1 MAATRANQKLKAKM
15 DSERWSKLKEIF
27 VQAEALEPGECE
39 AFVNEAAEG
48 DAELAAEVKSL
59 LNSRDETANILEAN
73 AFDLSKGVFADQTP
87 KAGRTFGSYR
97 IVSELGSGG
106 MGAVFLVERS
116 DGEFKQTAALKLIRN
131 TLADAE
137 TERRF
142 RTEREILAGLHHP
155 NIAQLYDG
163 GVSENGEPFFVMEHI
178 EGRPLNQYVRTANSP
193 LNDRLDLFLKICSAV
208 DYAHRNLTVHR
219 DLKPGNILI
228 TPEGEPKLLDF
239 GLAKLLD
246 EQGGEKDQTATMFR
260 AFTPAYASPEQ
271 ILGKRVTIASDIYSL
286 GVIFYE
292 LLTDSKPFVFDGMS
306 LEEIVRTITG
316 SDPVRPSSVGRKGSS
331 SAALRPGIASDL
343 DTIAMKCLEKE
354 PERRYSTAAELA
366 ADIRRFLDG
375 MPILARPSTFSY
387 RTSKFVRRNWKS
399 VAAGTLAAASLLVGL
414 GVSIWQAEVAR
425 AERDRAEQR
434 FQDVRKLSNSLL
446 FEITPKIETLEGST
460 EAREILVKRALEY
473 LDSLASEAAG
483 DSELQKELAAA
494 YEKIGELQG
503 HPSKPNLGDLAGAL
517 SSYEKANAI
526 RLAQPETPENLRLL
540 AENFRHLSDARY
552 WQGDTLG
559 TLGALERSRQ
569 IYEGLV
575 NSQSGDVS
583 LRLAYLRILTEFS
596 QYHQA
601 NNQYPEAIAFA
612 EKAIAGTQELS
623 ADARETREVFFVT
636 HADLGNSL
644 SWNGEQERAE
654 TMMAVAV
661 GGMEKLLSEKPNDAR
676 TRHLMWRVYMLA
688 SGIFEDIVNERSL
701 EFAEK
706 ARATA
711 QKGVEIDPADIQF
724 RHNLARTNYRVAVA
738 AANLKRSREALNA
751 LKVAETQF
759 LALIEREPRNRFYR
773 TDLGR
778 IYTRAGLARR
788 LTNDLAGSN
797 SDLIR
802 SLDLWRQVAEADPGN
817 KNARRD
823 IALSHRYLAENLTK
837 LGEKQ
842 QAREHFRLAV
852 DILNGLKSEN
862 SLPEVDLKLITELES
877 VMAKL

>member
-1 MAATRANQKLKAKM
+1 MT
-15 DSERWSKLKEIF
+15 
-27 VQAEALEPGECE
+27 
-39 AFVNEAAEG
+39 
-48 DAELAAEVKSL
+48 
-59 LNSRDETANILEAN
+59 
-73 AFDLSKGVFADQTP
+73 
-87 KAGRTFGSYR
+87 
-97 IVSELGSGG
+97 
-106 MGAVFLVERS
+106 
-116 DGEFKQTAALKLIRN
+116 
-131 TLADAE
+131 
-137 TERRF
+137 
-142 RTEREILAGLHHP
+142 HP
-155 NIAQLYDG
+155 
-163 GVSENGEPFFVMEHI
+163 
-178 EGRPLNQYVRTANSP
+178 
-193 LNDRLDLFLKICSAV
+193 
-208 DYAHRNLTVHR
+208 
-219 DLKPGNILI
+219 
-228 TPEGEPKLLDF
+228 
-239 GLAKLLD
+239 
-246 EQGGEKDQTATMFR
+246 
-260 AFTPAYASPEQ
+260 
-271 ILGKRVTIASDIYSL
+271 
-286 GVIFYE
+286 
-292 LLTDSKPFVFDGMS
+292 
-306 LEEIVRTITG
+306 
-316 SDPVRPSSVGRKGSS
+316 
-331 SAALRPGIASDL
+331 
-343 DTIAMKCLEKE
+343 
-354 PERRYSTAAELA
+354 
-366 ADIRRFLDG
+366 
-375 MPILARPSTFSY
+375 
-387 RTSKFVRRNWKS
+387 
-399 VAAGTLAAASLLVGL
+399 
-414 GVSIWQAEVAR
+414 
-425 AERDRAEQR
+425 
-434 FQDVRKLSNSLL
+434 
-446 FEITPKIETLEGST
+446 
-460 EAREILVKRALEY
+460 
-473 LDSLASEAAG
+473 
-483 DSELQKELAAA
+483 
-494 YEKIGELQG
+494 
-503 HPSKPNLGDLAGAL
+503 
-517 SSYEKANAI
+517 
-526 RLAQPETPENLRLL
+526 
-540 AENFRHLSDARY
+540 
-552 WQGDTLG
+552 
-559 TLGALERSRQ
+559 
-569 IYEGLV
+569 
-575 NSQSGDVS
+575 GDVS
-583 LRLAYLRILTEFS
+583 LRLAYLRILTELS

-654 TMMAVAV
+654 AMMAVAV
-661 GGMEKLLSEKPNDAR
+661 GGMEKLLAEKPNDAR

-738 AANLKRSREALNA
+738 AANLKQSREALNA

>member
-1 MAATRANQKLKAKM
+1 MAATRADQKLKAKM

-27 VQAEALEPGECE
+27 AQAEALEPGERE
-39 AFVNEAAEG
+39 AFVGEAAGG
-48 DAELAAEVKSL
+48 DPELAAEVMSL
-59 LNSRDETANILEAN
+59 LGSRDETANMIEAN
-73 AFDLSKGVFADQTP
+73 AFDLSKGIFADQTP

-116 DGEFKQTAALKLIRN
+116 DGEFKQTAALKLIRH
-131 TLADAE
+131 TVADAE

-178 EGRPLNQYVRTANSP
+178 EGRPLNEYVRTANSP

-228 TPEGEPKLLDF
+228 TPDGEPKLLDF

-246 EQGGEKDQTATMFR
+246 EQGGEKDQTATIFR

-316 SDPVRPSSVGRKGSS
+316 SDPVRPSSVSRKGTA
-331 SAALRPGIASDL
+331 SAALLPGIASDL
-343 DTIAMKCLEKE
+343 DTIALKCLEKE
-354 PERRYSTAAELA
+354 PERRYATAADLA
-366 ADIRRFLDG
+366 SDVRRFLDG

-387 RTSKFVRRNWKS
+387 RATKFVRRNWKS
-399 VAAGTLAAASLLVGL
+399 VAAGTLAAASLLIGL

-434 FQDVRKLSNSLL
+434 FQDVRKLSTSLL

-473 LDSLASEAAG
+473 LDSLATEAAG

-526 RLAQPETPENLRLL
+526 RLAQPETTENLRLL

-552 WQGDTLG
+552 WQGDTDG
-559 TLGALERSRQ
+559 TLSALERSRQ

-575 NSQSGDVS
+575 NSQPGDVS
-583 LRLAYLRILTEFS
+583 LRLAYLRILTELS

-612 EKAIAGTQELS
+612 EKAVAGNQELP

-654 TMMAVAV
+654 AMMAVAV
-661 GGMEKLLSEKPNDAR
+661 GGMEKLLAEKPNDAR

-701 EFAEK
+701 EFAKK

-738 AANLKRSREALNA
+738 AANLKRSDEALNT
-751 LKVAETQF
+751 LKIAETQF

-788 LTNDLAGSN
+788 LRNDLVGSTA
-797 SDLIR
+797 DFVR
-802 SLDLWRQVAEADPGN
+802 SLELWQQVAETDPGN

-823 IALSHRYLAENLTK
+823 IAFAHRYLAENFTK
-837 LGEKQ
+837 LGDNEK
-842 QAREHFRLAV
+842 AREHFRTAV
-852 DILNGLKSEN
+852 DMLNGLKSEG
-862 SLPEVDLKLITELES
+862 SLPEVDVKLIAELET
-877 VMAKL
+877 VMARL

>member
-1 MAATRANQKLKAKM
+1 MATERIDQQLEGDMNWEKWSQIKA
-15 DSERWSKLKEIF
+15 IF
-27 VQAEALEPGECE
+27 ADAEDLEPVERE
-39 AFVNEAAEG
+39 DFVRKAAGG
-48 DAELAAEVKSL
+48 DAELEAEIMSL
-59 LNSRDETANILEAN
+59 LGSRDVTGNILEAN
-73 AFDLSKGVFADQTP
+73 AFDLTRKLFEETSP
-87 KAGRTFGSYR
+87 KAGRTFGNYR
-97 IVSELGSGG
+97 IVSELGRGG
-106 MGAVFLVERS
+106 MGSVFLVERI
-116 DGEFKQTAALKLIRN
+116 DGEFKQNAALKVIRN
-131 TLADAE
+131 TVADAE

-142 RTEREILAGLHHP
+142 RMEREILATLHHP

-163 GVSENGEPFFVMEHI
+163 GLSDNGEPFFVMEHV
-178 EGRPLNQYVRTANSP
+178 EGLTLSEYVRTANSP
-193 LNDRLDLFLKICSAV
+193 LNERLGLFLKICSAV

-219 DLKPGNILI
+219 DLKPSNILI
-228 TPEGEPKLLDF
+228 TPDGEPKLLDF

-246 EQGGEKDQTATMFR
+246 EQGGEKDQTETMFR

-286 GVIFYE
+286 GVILYE

-306 LEEIVRTITG
+306 LEEIVRTITA
-316 SDPVRPSSVGRKGSS
+316 SDPVRPSSVGQKGSS
-331 SAALRPGIASDL
+331 SAVLRPSVASDL

-354 PERRYSTAAELA
+354 PERRYATAADLA
-366 ADIRRFLDG
+366 ADIQRFLDG

-387 RTSKFVRRNWKS
+387 RASKFVRRNWKS
-399 VAAGTLAAASLLVGL
+399 VAAGTLAAVSLITGL

-473 LDSLASEAAG
+473 LDSLAAEAAG
-483 DSELQKELAAA
+483 DNELQKELAAA

-503 HPSKPNLGDLAGAL
+503 HPSKPNLGDLAGSL

-526 RLAQPETPENLRLL
+526 RLAQPETPENLKLL

-552 WQGDTLG
+552 WQGDTQG
-559 TLGALERSRQ
+559 TLAALERSKQ
-569 IYEGLV
+569 IYEELL
-575 NSQSGDVS
+575 NSQPGEVS
-583 LRLAYLRILTEFS
+583 FRLAYLRILTELS

-601 NNQYPEAIAFA
+601 NNQYPEAILYA
-612 EKAIAGTQELS
+612 EKAIAGTADLY

-654 TMMAVAV
+654 AMMAVAV

-688 SGIFEDIVNERSL
+688 SGIFEEISNERSL

-706 ARATA
+706 ARGTA

-724 RHNLARTNYRVAVA
+724 RYNLARTNYRVAVA
-738 AANLKRSREALNA
+738 AANLKRSDEALNT

-759 LALIEREPRNRFYR
+759 LALIQREPRNRFYR

-797 SDLIR
+797 ADLFR
-802 SLDLWRQVAEADPGN
+802 SIEIWRQVAEADPGN

-823 IALSHRYLAENLTK
+823 IALSHRYLAENLIK
-837 LGEKQ
+837 LGEKV
-842 QAREHFRLAV
+842 QAREHYRLAV
-852 DILNGLKSEN
+852 DMLNRLKNEN
-862 SLPEVDLKLITELES
+862 SLPEVDLKLIAELET

>member
-1 MAATRANQKLKAKM
+1 MEPEKWSQLKQIFAK
-15 DSERWSKLKEIF
+15 
-27 VQAEALEPGECE
+27 AESLEPAERAE
-39 AFVNEAAEG
+39 YVREAAGG
-48 DAELAAEVKSL
+48 DAELAAEVMSL
-59 LNSRDETANILEAN
+59 LGSRDETANILEAN
-73 AFDLSKGVFADQTP
+73 AFDLAKGLFGEQTA

-97 IVSELGSGG
+97 IVRELGSGG
-106 MGAVFLVERS
+106 MGAVFLVERN
-116 DGEFKQTAALKLIRN
+116 DGEFKQTAALKVIRN
-131 TLADAE
+131 TVADAE

-163 GVSENGEPFFVMEHI
+163 GVSESGEPFFVMEHI
-178 EGRPLNQYVRTANSP
+178 EGRPLNEYVRTADIT
-193 LNDRLDLFLKICSAV
+193 LTDRLGLFLKICSAV
-208 DYAHRNLTVHR
+208 DYAHRNLTIHR

-228 TPEGEPKLLDF
+228 TADGEPKLLDF

-316 SDPVRPSSVGRKGSS
+316 SDPVRPSSVSRKGTA
-331 SAALRPGIASDL
+331 SASLRPGISSDL

-354 PERRYSTAAELA
+354 PERRYATAADLA

-387 RTSKFVRRNWKS
+387 RASKFVRRNWKS
-399 VAAGTLAAASLLVGL
+399 VAAGTLAAASLLIGL

-473 LDSLASEAAG
+473 LDSLAAEAAG
-483 DSELQKELAAA
+483 DNELQKELAAA

-526 RLAQPETPENLRLL
+526 RLSQPETPENLRLL

-552 WQGDTLG
+552 WQGDTQG
-559 TLGALERSRQ
+559 TLSALERSRQ

-575 NSQSGDVS
+575 GSLPGDVS
-583 LRLAYLRILTEFS
+583 LRLAYLRILTELS

-601 NNQYPEAIAFA
+601 NNQYREAIAFA
-612 EKAIAGTQELS
+612 EKAIAGAAELP
-623 ADARETREVFFVT
+623 ADERETREVFFVT

-654 TMMAVAV
+654 AMMSIAV
-661 GGMEKLLSEKPNDAR
+661 GGMEKLLSERPNDAR

-738 AANLKRSREALNA
+738 AANLKRSDEALNT
-751 LKVAETQF
+751 LKIAETQF

-788 LTNDLAGSN
+788 LRNDLAGSN
-797 SDLIR
+797 ADFTR
-802 SLDLWRQVAEADPGN
+802 SLELWQQVAETDPGN

-823 IALSHRYLAENLTK
+823 IALAHRYLAENFTK
-837 LGEKQ
+837 LGESAK
-842 QAREHFRLAV
+842 AREHYRTAV
-852 DILNGLKSEN
+852 DMLNALRQEG
-862 SLPEVDLKLITELES
+862 SLPEVDVKLIADLEA